1 MTSLLT
7 FFTSPSI
14 THQLNVHVKAG
25 FSEDSPHQDVIR
37 AQSSFGNLI
46 WKGWLGMLELQA
58 SAGHFGE
65 ESGVHVATA
74 GRKLGTRKL
83 TIICGTAITKKV
95 EVNGG
100 NELLPG
106 PSQIY

>member
-1 MTSLLT
+1 M
-7 FFTSPSI
+7 
-14 THQLNVHVKAG
+14 
-25 FSEDSPHQDVIR
+25 
-37 AQSSFGNLI
+37 I
-46 WKGWLGMLELQA
+46 WKGWLGVLELQA
-58 SAGHFGE
+58 SAGHFGG

-83 TIICGTAITKKV
+83 KIICGTAITKKV
-95 EVNGG
+95 EVNDG

>member
-1 MTSLLT
+1 M
-7 FFTSPSI
+7 
-14 THQLNVHVKAG
+14 
-25 FSEDSPHQDVIR
+25 
-37 AQSSFGNLI
+37 I
-46 WKGWLGMLELQA
+46 WKGWLGMLDLQA

>member
-1 MTSLLT
+1 V
-7 FFTSPSI
+7 
-14 THQLNVHVKAG
+14 QVKAG

-37 AQSSFGNLI
+37 AQSSFGTMI
-46 WKGWLGMLELQA
+46 WKGWLGMLDLQE

-95 EVNGG
+95 KVKGG
-100 NELLPG
+100 NALLPG